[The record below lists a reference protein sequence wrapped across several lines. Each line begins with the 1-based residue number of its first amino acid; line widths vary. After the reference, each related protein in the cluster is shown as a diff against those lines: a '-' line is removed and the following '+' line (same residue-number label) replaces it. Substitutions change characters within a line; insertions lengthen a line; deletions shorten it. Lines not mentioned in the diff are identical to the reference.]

1 MIEIDHIALPA
12 HDPSAS
18 ARFLADL
25 LGLRPPEVNGPDGD
39 MYRVGVGS
47 SFLLFA
53 RADAVAAQHMA
64 FRVDERAFRDIV
76 ARLAG
81 RGQAF
86 GNDPE
91 ELGNGLSSDPL
102 GGLGRVY
109 FVDPNGHL
117 FEVTAA

>member
-1 MIEIDHIALPA
+1 MIEIDHIALAA

-25 LGLRPPEVNGPDGD
+25 LGLEPPAVDGPDGD
-39 MYRVGVGS
+39 MYRVELGS
-47 SFLLFA
+47 AFLLFA

-64 FRVDERAFRDIV
+64 FRVDARAFREVV
-76 ARLAG
+76 ARLASH
-81 RGQAF
+81 AVPF

-91 ELGNGLSSDPL
+91 DLDNGLASDPL
-102 GGLGRVY
+102 GGSGRVY